1 MEQIQNTD
9 PSLFNLSIDPLTRAD
24 LLETA
29 KWARFLAIVGFVFL
43 GLMLVGGVA
52 LTTYMATS
60 VDTTN
65 SEFGSAGMLA
75 GIGVGMVIFYILIAA
90 LWFFPLL
97 FLMRF
102 ANRMRLALYGNDQQ
116 ALNLSVQNLKVFF
129 RYIGIITIIVL
140 SLYALVFIVTIVG
153 FAAFA

>member
-1 MEQIQNTD
+1 
-9 PSLFNLSIDPLTRAD
+9 
-24 LLETA
+24 
-29 KWARFLAIVGFVFL
+29 
-43 GLMLVGGVA
+43 
-52 LTTYMATS
+52 
-60 VDTTN
+60 
-65 SEFGSAGMLA
+65 
-75 GIGVGMVIFYILIAA
+75 
-90 LWFFPLL
+90 
-97 FLMRF
+97 MRF